1 MNKDDAIER
10 MRELVDAKVP
20 FLHQGRDFNGIDCV
34 HSLAYAYQYE
44 GQIPAYPRNPVNS
57 ELERELEKI
66 FGPPILSVHPKE
78 PLENTSRLKVLDILS
93 MQYRGPIRHLAMI
106 VPHISL
112 PGVLSIAHADS
123 MKGHVIEHILDR
135 KWIRRIVKVWR
146 P

>member
-1 MNKDDAIER
+1 MNKEHAIDR

-20 FLHQGRDFNGIDCV
+20 FLHQGKDFNGIDCV

-44 GQIPAYPRNPVNS
+44 GTIPPYPMNPVNG

-66 FGPPILSVHPKE
+66 FGAPLIAVHPKD
-78 PLENTSRLKVLDILS
+78 PLKDASQLQPLDILS
-93 MQYRGPIRHLAMI
+93 MQYRGPIRHLAMV
-106 VPHISL
+106 VPHRSI
-112 PGVLSIAHADS
+112 PDALSVAHADS
-123 MKGHVIEHILDR
+123 MRGLVIEHILDQ

>member
-1 MNKDDAIER
+1 MIKEKAIER

-44 GQIPAYPRNPVNS
+44 GEIPAYPRNPVNG

-66 FGPPILSVHPKE
+66 FGEPIISVHPKQ
-78 PLENTSRLKVLDILS
+78 PMNDASQLQPLDILS
-93 MQYRGPIRHLAMI
+93 MQYRGPIRHLAMV
-106 VPHISL
+106 VPHVSL
-112 PGVLSIAHADS
+112 KGVLSIAHADS
-123 MKGHVIEHILDR
+123 MKGHVIEHILDQ